1 MDVAVKG
8 SIERPVYSVKVV
20 INDEPYDL
28 TGACVSIELNDQDS
42 QMAQRAT
49 VRFHNITINAQQLTN
64 LIKVRARVFIYADD
78 GAGAKE
84 VFRGFVWRRDYTS
97 SLSERDFSLIC
108 YDQLIYLQESED
120 NEYFA
125 AGKGTDEVIAS
136 LCEKWGLELEYD
148 YDTIIHDKLILKG
161 DLSNIFTEYI
171 LNFVQ
176 KATGKPYVIQSV
188 EDKVRVV
195 GIGQNAVRYDL
206 LSKKNVVQT
215 KSVQTME
222 GMVTKAVIYG
232 KEGTDSRPQVEATIE
247 ANTDEYG
254 TIQKVISS
262 SSGTNLAEAKKEAQ
276 TLIDD
281 GSTPL
286 WEYDVEA
293 PDIPWIRKGDAVYI
307 NAGDIFERVLIVRSI
322 THSVSDN
329 GAKMSLS
336 LDDGHRRFVQ
346 TLEGANAV
354 DTNQQSV
361 AGSSSASGNVSF
373 DYIEGDGISHG
384 SFGWPLGGGSGWITC
399 NMFCYEGHRGCDYG
413 GISYGH
419 PIIAC
424 DGGTVE
430 HAGWGEHDTYGISV
444 VINHGNG
451 YFTRYAHMNY
461 TTVQYGQAVSK
472 GQQIGVVGW
481 TGNTN
486 GPHVHVEI
494 LQGSRW
500 GSLLN
505 PESYISR

>member
-125 AGKGTDEVIAS
+125 AGKSTDEVIAS

-148 YDTIIHDKLILKG
+148 YDTITHDKLILKG

-176 KATGKPYVIQSV
+176 KDTGKPYVIQSV

-276 TLIDD
+276 TLVDD

-336 LDDGHRRFVQ
+336 LDDGHRRFIS
-346 TLEGANAV
+346 T
-354 DTNQQSV
+354 SV
-361 AGSSSASGNVSF
+361 GQVESSASGSSSAGASF
-373 DYIEGDGISHG
+373 DYVEGDGIG
-384 SFGWPLGGGSGWITC
+384 TGEYTWPLPGAAVTVFTYSGDT
-399 NMFCYEGHRGCDYG
+399 NNAADYASSWG
-413 GISYGH
+413 T
-419 PIIAC
+419 PIVAC
-424 DGGTVE
+424 DGGTVSQVQYWD
-430 HAGWGEHDTYGISV
+430 GYTTWGMQSYGNMIL
-444 VINHGNG
+444 IDHGG
-451 YFTRYAHMNY
+451 GRTTRYAHLSSIQVQQGQ
-461 TTVQYGQAVSK
+461 TVSQ
-472 GQQIGVVGW
+472 GQQIGLMGSTGHSSGSHLHLEIVHNGVGI
-481 TGNTN
+481 
-486 GPHVHVEI
+486 P
-494 LQGSRW
+494 
-500 GSLLN
+500 
-505 PESYISR
+505 PSYFFGK

>member
-1 MDVAVKG
+1 MDGSVKG
-8 SIERPVYSVKVV
+8 SIERPVYTLKVN

-28 TGACVSIELNDQDS
+28 TGACISMELNDQDS

-49 VRFHNITINAQQLTN
+49 VVLHNITINTQQLTN
-64 LIKVRARVFIYADD
+64 LIKVRACVFIYADD

-125 AGKGTDEVIAS
+125 AGKGTDEVMAS

-148 YDTIIHDKLILKG
+148 YDTITHDKLILKG

-276 TLIDD
+276 TLVDD

-286 WEYDVEA
+286 WEYEVEA
-293 PDIPWIRKGDAVYI
+293 PDIPWIRKGDKVYI
-307 NAGDIFERVLIVRSI
+307 NAGDIYEMVLIVRSI
-322 THSVSDN
+322 THSVSND

-336 LDDGHRRFVQ
+336 LDDGHRRFISTSVG
-346 TLEGANAV
+346 TSVNTNDDSNGGDSSSSVNTSFDFGAV
-354 DTNQQSV
+354 DDGTLTSAQKNLIYWANNTAAV
-361 AGSSSASGNVSF
+361 PANRCATWTGRVFNNAGLGYLYGNGNDQTWAFCHSNNPSELKPGMLVGCASHYS
-373 DYIEGDGISHG
+373 
-384 SFGWPLGGGSGWITC
+384 GGSA
-399 NMFCYEGHRGCDYG
+399 
-413 GISYGH
+413 GIAYGH
-419 PIIAC
+419 VAIYVGNDTIISPEL
-424 DGGTVE
+424 GMNVRYTVSQFINVYGNGTGVYW
-430 HAGWGEHDTYGISV
+430 GWGNNI
-444 VINHGNG
+444 
-451 YFTRYAHMNY
+451 AL
-461 TTVQYGQAVSK
+461 A
-472 GQQIGVVGW
+472 
-481 TGNTN
+481 
-486 GPHVHVEI
+486 
-494 LQGSRW
+494 
-500 GSLLN
+500 
-505 PESYISR
+505 